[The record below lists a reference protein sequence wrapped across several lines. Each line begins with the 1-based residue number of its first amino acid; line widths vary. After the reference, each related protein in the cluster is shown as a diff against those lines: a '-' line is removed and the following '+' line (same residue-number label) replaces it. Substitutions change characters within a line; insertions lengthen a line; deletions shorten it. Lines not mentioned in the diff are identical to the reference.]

1 MESIYFKSAATGK
14 IESIAHQGAQAANG
28 NFYKGA
34 WGPAM
39 NNSGDIVFMGE
50 LAPPAGLTSARGIYL
65 HARGANNLIARPGD
79 TMPDGRKVLTVNP
92 PSSAG
97 NYWLNNR
104 GEISF
109 NASLE
114 NGESGVYVHS
124 RGALHLVAGTG
135 TLIPGTGT
143 VADVSGLVGGVLN
156 DASQVFFWATLKDG
170 RGVLL
175 LATPSVPAGK

>member
-1 MESIYFKSAATGK
+1 
-14 IESIAHQGAQAANG
+14 
-28 NFYKGA
+28 
-34 WGPAM
+34 
-39 NNSGDIVFMGE
+39 
-50 LAPPAGLTSARGIYL
+50 
-65 HARGANNLIARPGD
+65 
-79 TMPDGRKVLTVNP
+79 
-92 PSSAG
+92 
-97 NYWLNNR
+97 
-104 GEISF
+104 
-109 NASLE
+109 
-114 NGESGVYVHS
+114 VYVHS